1 MAVFNGTA
9 AELAELTRKHWG
21 AEWWPKHEDGPLLVW
36 PVCSDSDPRGTWL
49 EWIPGQ
55 DVTTAASIIF
65 AAAWVHLSTK
75 GWGPQLFT
83 PVAWRETFVVRMDG
97 DFSDKVQRGDG
108 PSPLHAVLA
117 AIESAQ

>member
-65 AAAWVHLSTK
+65 AAA
-75 GWGPQLFT
+75 
-83 PVAWRETFVVRMDG
+83 VARYAESINVADPDWR
-97 DFSDKVQRGDG
+97 DKAAAFWADCSNG
-108 PSPLHAVLA
+108 LHAVLA
-117 AIESAQ
+117 AVEVVS

>member
-55 DVTTAASIIF
+55 DVTTAASIVF
-65 AAAWVHLSTK
+65 AAAMVWLWTQNTEFHHTLLT
-75 GWGPQLFT
+75 GRFEIRHYGPSSAAPT
-83 PVAWRETFVVRMDG
+83 TRVY
-97 DFSDKVQRGDG
+97 K
-108 PSPLHAVLA
+108 PSPLEAVLA